1 MKIQNDVFGESQD
14 YNTKMSRQEKRQRA
28 ASYLKEV
35 LGKKNLRSSNY
46 TLLTKVQY
54 VLTLLRTILKTFL
67 VACSSHRL
75 F

>member
-14 YNTKMSRQEKRQRA
+14 YNTKMSRQEKGSPWQ
-28 ASYLKEV
+28 
-35 LGKKNLRSSNY
+35 KNLCSSNY
-46 TLLTKVQY
+46 AFLTKVQY

-67 VACSSHRL
+67 VARSRHNL